1 MAIDCRVAL
10 NKLSEVL
17 QIVRAGAEQ
26 ALLAGAQ
33 AQVDDARAR
42 LTEAGKS
49 GHKYDDLPNVSSA
62 PGQSP
67 ASQLGGLVDSL
78 HVEEGETSGAIQ
90 AVACV
95 GDGSMVATYLEAGT
109 SRMAPRPFFG
119 PAEEAGEAAFIAAS
133 ESVMARLDEL

>member
-1 MAIDCRVAL
+1 MPIECRVVV
-10 NKLSEVL
+10 NKLPQVL
-17 QIVRAGAEQ
+17 PIVRAGAEE
-26 ALLAGAQ
+26 AVLVGAQ
-33 AQVDDARAR
+33 AQVDDAKAR
-42 LTEAGKS
+42 LIEADKS

-78 HVEEGETSGAIQ
+78 RVEEGEVSGAIQ
-90 AVACV
+90 AVSEA

-119 PAEEAGEAAFIAAS
+119 PAEEAGEAAFVAAS
-133 ESVMARLDEL
+133 EAVMAKLNEL